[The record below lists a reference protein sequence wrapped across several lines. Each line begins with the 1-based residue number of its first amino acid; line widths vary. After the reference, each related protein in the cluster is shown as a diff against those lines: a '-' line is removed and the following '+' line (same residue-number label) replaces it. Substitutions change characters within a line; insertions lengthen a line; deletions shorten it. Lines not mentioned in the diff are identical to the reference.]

1 MTGNAAETPRPK
13 GTILETRNL
22 SRYFGQMAALSNIS
36 LSIRE
41 KEITSLIGPNGAG
54 KTTFYNVITGRFP
67 PSSGKIL
74 FKDKDITGLAPH
86 QIVKRGVGRSF
97 QITSIF
103 SGLTVLENVR
113 AAVIARSS
121 ARMNLFTPVESSR
134 SLYEQSMRYL
144 ELIGLADKK
153 DDVCSI
159 LSHGDM
165 RVVEIGITLATEP
178 DLILLDE
185 PTQGMTPEET
195 KRMVNL
201 IRDLSNRTETTFFI
215 IEHDMNVVFSISD
228 RIVVLYYGSILAD
241 ASPDEIRSN
250 RKVKEAYL
258 GGLTDAD
265 G

>member
-165 RVVEIGITLATEP
+165 GVEIGITLATEP

-185 PTQGMTPEET
+185 PTEGMTPEET

-241 ASPDEIRSN
+241 GAPDEIRSN

-258 GGLTDAD
+258 GGSTDAD